1 MYADKPKVL
10 IVDDGGRRTSHKAS
24 IAMAMACLNMAV
36 CNDSEVDDH
45 QVMEI
50 TLRPGAD
57 LNELKVPAAMQK
69 PTNGKR
75 PNKDRYGSPYGVNSR
90 QQR

>member
-1 MYADKPKVL
+1 
-10 IVDDGGRRTSHKAS
+10 
-24 IAMAMACLNMAV
+24 MAMACLNMAV
-36 CNDSEVDDH
+36 CNDESEVENP
-45 QVMEI
+45 VMEI